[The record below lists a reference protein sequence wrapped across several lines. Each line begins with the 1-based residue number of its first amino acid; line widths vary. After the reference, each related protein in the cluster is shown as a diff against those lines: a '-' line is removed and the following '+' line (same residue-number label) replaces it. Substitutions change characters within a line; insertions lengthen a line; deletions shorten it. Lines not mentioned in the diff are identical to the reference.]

1 MVVVCSGLIIAEVES
16 VVSKGI
22 AVVFKVVEVVLI
34 G

>member
-16 VVSKGI
+16 VVPKGI